1 MSLDTDLLE
10 LIDDAKTL
18 PEANYVMWAKV
29 GQQDHIMG
37 EATLGPTADTAF
49 MTAAL
54 LSQFTTRLAKVPYTP
69 VQIANAEP
77 ILILKFDAAVE
88 VEAEFKKQ
96 NIAEG
101 ELCLVEESAWLMLQ
115 AQGHLPAKINDADT
129 EILLKGRSVRL
140 AVGQ

>member
-10 LIDDAKTL
+10 LINDAKSL

-29 GQQDHIMG
+29 GQEDHIIG
-37 EATLGPTADTAF
+37 ETTLGPTADAAL
-49 MTAAL
+49 MKAAL
-54 LSQFTTRLAKVPYTP
+54 LSQFTTRLGNVPYTAA
-69 VQIANAEP
+69 QIANAEP
-77 ILILKFDAAVE
+77 ILILKFDAVVE
-88 VEAEFKKQ
+88 VEDAFLKQ

-115 AQGHLPAKINDADT
+115 AQGRQPTKINGADT

-140 AVGQ
+140 GIAQ